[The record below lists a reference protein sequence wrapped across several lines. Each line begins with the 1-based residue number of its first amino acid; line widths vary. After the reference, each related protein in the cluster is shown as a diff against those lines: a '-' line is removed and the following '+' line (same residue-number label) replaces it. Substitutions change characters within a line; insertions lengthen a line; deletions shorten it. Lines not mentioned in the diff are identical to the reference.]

1 MDDKFT
7 TKRVLKAWWA
17 MQWRAVVATFVGAMV
32 LIMIFAFFAALLG
45 VKKEFITIGGNIIY
59 TFVAIFAS
67 IYFFGFALKKD
78 YGTFRFEIIE
88 SDESD
93 ECVGKNGESSSE
105 NRAGSTPHFENSE
118 KERE

>member
-17 MQWRAVVATFVGAMV
+17 MQWRVVVATLVGAMV

-45 VKKEFITIGGNIIY
+45 VKKEFIAIGGNIIY

-67 IYFFGFALKKD
+67 IYFFRFALKKD

-88 SDESD
+88 SDGSED
-93 ECVGKNGESSSE
+93 RAGKNVESSPE
-105 NRAGSTPHFENSE
+105 DGAGSTPHFTNSQKE
-118 KERE
+118 KE